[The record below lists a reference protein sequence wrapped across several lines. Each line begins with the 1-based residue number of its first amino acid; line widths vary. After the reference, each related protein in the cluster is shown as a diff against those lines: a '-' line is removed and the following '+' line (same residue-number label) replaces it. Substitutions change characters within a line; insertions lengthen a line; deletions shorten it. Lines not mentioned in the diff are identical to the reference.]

1 MRHYDYL
8 DTRTIRNKRQ
18 IILYIGFALVFF
30 ALQGFIDLSFKIPFI
45 IIGNLIVL
53 GYSYLE
59 LNKELMIITVLMAIA
74 QLSRLT

>member
-1 MRHYDYL
+1 MKHYDYL
-8 DTRTIRNKRQ
+8 DTRPKQKRQ
-18 IILYIGFALVFF
+18 LILYIGFALVFF
-30 ALQGFIDLSFKIPFI
+30 ALQGCIDLSFKIPFI
-45 IIGNLIVL
+45 IIGNLIIL

>member
-1 MRHYDYL
+1 MKHYDYL

-18 IILYIGFALVFF
+18 IVLYIGYALVFC
-30 ALQGFIDLSFKIPFI
+30 AVQEFIPITFDIPFLI
-45 IIGNLIVL
+45 VGNLIIL